1 MYIWKRFIIPIKTHF
16 MNRFSKALLRYFGQ
30 GLLYLVPISI
40 TVYVIYMLFRW
51 VDDITIPYEIEYL
64 GFQVPGLGLLIM
76 LVFITVVG
84 LLGSSFIFKPIIHY
98 FELLIN
104 RAPLIKDLYSAVQDL
119 MSAFVGGKK
128 KFTEP
133 VLVKMDASGLQRIG
147 FITQKE
153 GIEEMGISKDQVV
166 VYLPY
171 SYGIMGTVVVVSV
184 ENVTPIQLSST
195 EVMKFIVSGGVTE
208 VIEKNKIEE

>member
-1 MYIWKRFIIPIKTHF
+1 MKHFWKSLIK
-16 MNRFSKALLRYFGQ
+16 YFGQ
-30 GLLYLVPISI
+30 GLLYLVPITI
-40 TVYVIYMLFRW
+40 TIYVIYMLFAW
-51 VDDITIPYEIEYL
+51 VEGITGPLETKLL
-64 GFQVPGLGLLIM
+64 GFKIPGLGLLIM
-76 LVFITVVG
+76 LLFITTVG
-84 LLGSSFIFKPIIHY
+84 LIGSSFIFRPIVHY

-133 VLVKMDASGLQRIG
+133 VLVKMDAVGLMRIG
-147 FITQKE
+147 FITCRD
-153 GIEEMGISKDQVV
+153 GVEEMGINKDQVV

-171 SYGIMGTVVVVSV
+171 SYGIMGTVIIVPK
-184 ENVTPIQLSST
+184 ENVSPINLSST

-208 VIEKNKIEE
+208 MMKKIQSEDTADAS

>member
-1 MYIWKRFIIPIKTHF
+1 M
-16 MNRFSKALLRYFGQ
+16 
-30 GLLYLVPISI
+30 
-40 TVYVIYMLFRW
+40 W
-51 VDDITIPYEIEYL
+51 VEEITIPYELKYL
-64 GFQVPGLGLLIM
+64 GIQIPGLGLIII
-76 LVFITVVG
+76 LVFITIVG
-84 LLGSSFIFKPIIHY
+84 VLGSSFIFKPIIHY

-133 VLVKMDASGLQRIG
+133 VLVKMDNSGMQRIG

-153 GIEEMGISKDQVV
+153 GVEEMGISKDQVV

-171 SYGIMGTVVVVSV
+171 SYGIMGTVIIVPK
-184 ENVTPIQLSST
+184 ENIIPIDLPST

-208 VIEKNKIEE
+208 VIEKNKT

>member
-1 MYIWKRFIIPIKTHF
+1 MKKFWKVIIG
-16 MNRFSKALLRYFGQ
+16 YFGQ
-30 GLLYLVPISI
+30 GLLYVVPISI
-40 TVYVIYMLFRW
+40 TIYVIYLIFA
-51 VDDITIPYEIEYL
+51 YIENLTAPLEMKYL
-64 GFQVPGLGLLIM
+64 GFQIPGFGLLI
-76 LVFITVVG
+76 LLLFITTVG

-98 FELLIN
+98 LELLIN

-153 GIEEMGISKDQVV
+153 GVPELGVSPDQVV

-171 SYGIMGTVVVVSV
+171 SYGIMGTVIIVPKENIIPV
-184 ENVTPIQLSST
+184 ELSST
-195 EVMKFIVSGGVTE
+195 EVMKFIVSGGVTA
-208 VIEKNKIEE
+208 VIEKTKMDDKKTEDTDN

>member
-1 MYIWKRFIIPIKTHF
+1 MKRIWKLIIG
-16 MNRFSKALLRYFGQ
+16 YFGQ
-30 GLLYLVPISI
+30 GLLYMVPTFI
-40 TVYVIYMLFRW
+40 TLYVIYLIFAYFE
-51 VDDITIPYEIEYL
+51 DLTGPLELKYL
-64 GFQVPGLGLLIM
+64 GYQIPGLGLLIM
-76 LVFITVVG
+76 LVFITLVG
-84 LLGSSFIFKPIIHY
+84 LLGSSIIFKPISHY
-98 FELLIN
+98 FELMIN

-133 VLVKMDASGLQRIG
+133 VLVKMNSEGMQRIG

-153 GIEEMGISKDQVV
+153 GVPDMGITEDQVV

-171 SYGIMGTVVVVSV
+171 SYGIMGTVIIVPK
-184 ENVTPIQLSST
+184 ENVTPIDLPST

-208 VIEKNKIEE
+208 VIEKTKLNEKKTDDINNE

>member
-1 MYIWKRFIIPIKTHF
+1 MKRFW
-16 MNRFSKALLRYFGQ
+16 RALLRYFGQ
-30 GLLYLVPISI
+30 GLLYIVPITI
-40 TVYVIYMLFRW
+40 TVYVVYLLFMW
-51 VDDITIPYEIEYL
+51 VEEITIPYELKYL
-64 GFQVPGLGLLIM
+64 GIQIPGLGLIII
-76 LVFITVVG
+76 LVFITIVG
-84 LLGSSFIFKPIIHY
+84 VLGSSFIFKPIIHY

-133 VLVKMDASGLQRIG
+133 VLVKMDNSGMQRIG

-153 GIEEMGISKDQVV
+153 GVEEMGISKDQVV

-171 SYGIMGTVVVVSV
+171 SYGIMGTVIIVPK
-184 ENVTPIQLSST
+184 ENIIPIDLPST

-208 VIEKNKIEE
+208 VIEKNKT